1 LPAAITPGASEPIAV
16 YVLYIDVV
24 DSTSA
29 TVDEQ
34 NRVNTRLR
42 DVVMATAAF
51 QGALARQEVL
61 SLPSGDGLALV
72 FLKGIDAPLRCAIE
86 IAEALKADPFC
97 KLRAGIH
104 AGPVILEPD
113 ITGKPNVSGDGIN
126 LAARVMSCGGAG
138 DILLTR
144 NAADLVRN
152 LSAWQGKLHHV
163 GERRAKRDVLDVWS
177 YSDGSVGNGATKPPV
192 ERAKR
197 KVWWMAAGAGVLFI
211 AGLALIP
218 LSRRHGPVPPTSA
231 APPPEPAAQEIRLG
245 MNLWRMLPSP
255 ANATYKRRGLRYNRQ
270 DTGRE
275 DWTPQLVSFEHSL
288 QAGDHVRITVQSY
301 QSGYLYVIDRD
312 VFGDGQRGQPELIF
326 PTREIR
332 GGNNQIQAGE
342 QVGIPPETD
351 LPPTFDVVR
360 SKPNQTGILITLILA
375 PAPLAEIQIEK
386 TAQTL
391 PEAIVAGWE
400 AKWSSQSKLTENAAL
415 NGALYTQEDKAAEES
430 GRAPAGEPIT
440 VFSRRAK
447 PGEPIV
453 GMAMIR
459 LEP

>member
-42 DVVMATAAF
+42 DVVMGTGAF
-51 QGALARQEVL
+51 QSALKRQEVL

-72 FLKGIDAPLRCAIE
+72 FLKGIDAPLRCAVE
-86 IAEALKADPFC
+86 IAEALKSDPFC

-144 NAADLVRN
+144 SAADLVRN
-152 LSAWQGKLHHV
+152 LSAWRGKLHHV

-177 YSDGSVGNGATKPPV
+177 YSDGSVGNSATKPPLQ
-192 ERAKR
+192 RANR
-197 KVWWMAAGAGVLFI
+197 TGWWIGAAVGVLLI

-218 LSRRHGPVPPTSA
+218 MSRRRGPGPPSGA
-231 APPPEPAAQEIRLG
+231 AQPPQPAAQEIRLG

-255 ANATYKRRGLRYNRQ
+255 ANATYKRRGLRYSRE

-275 DWTPQLVSFEHSL
+275 DWTPQLVSVQHSL
-288 QAGDHVRITVQSY
+288 HAGDHVRITIQSY

-312 VFGDGQRGQPELIF
+312 VFGDGKRSQPELIF

-360 SKPNQTGILITLILA
+360 TKPNQTGILITLILA
-375 PAPLAEIQIEK
+375 PTPLGEIQVQK
-386 TAQTL
+386 TAQSL
-391 PEAIVAGWE
+391 SEALVAGWE
-400 AKWSSQSKLTENAAL
+400 SKWSSQSKLSENAAL
-415 NGALYTQEDKAAEES
+415 SGALYTQEDKAAEDA

-440 VFSRRAK
+440 VFSRMAK